1 MAYIDKHFN
10 AIGGETRS
18 GVNGTLFYYRT
29 EDNEAT
35 LVAPDYFNSLK
46 KILKKGDI
54 IEVLLQNSLSYK
66 IVSSVGKLKGCRI
79 IALHPFLQINKYYAL
94 KV

>member
-29 EDNEAT
+29 EDDEAT
-35 LVAPDYFNSLK
+35 LVAADYFNSLK
-46 KILKKGDI
+46 SILKKGDI
-54 IEVLLQNSLSYK
+54 IEVLAGVDDVNSP
-66 IVSSVGKLKGCRI
+66 SSSIGILILMVTDITDGVVTVTKQSIL
-79 IALHPFLQINKYYAL
+79 
-94 KV
+94 

>member
-46 KILKKGDI
+46 SILKKGDI
-54 IEVLLQNSLSYK
+54 IEVLAEVDDVNSPSTSAGIL
-66 IVSSVGKLKGCRI
+66 ILMVTN
-79 IALHPFLQINKYYAL
+79 IAGNVVTVTKQSIL
-94 KV
+94 

>member
-18 GVNGTLFYYRT
+18 GLNGVLFYYRT

-35 LVAPDYFNSLK
+35 IVAADYFNSLK
-46 KILKKGDI
+46 SIVKKGDI
-54 IEVLLQNSLSYK
+54 IEVLVEVDDVNSPSTSAGILILMVTDITEGVVTVTKQS
-66 IVSSVGKLKGCRI
+66 IL
-79 IALHPFLQINKYYAL
+79 
-94 KV
+94 